1 MKAKETKVLEAIVS
15 GEVKWDNNRP
25 FKHKVKFSMVHNEN
39 DYGTGNHVLMEVP
52 DEREFM
58 PQGYDVRYIGT
69 SDLKKIAKM
78 LADDYWGEN
87 MKSFKILK
95 TWIEKN

>member
-1 MKAKETKVLEAIVS
+1 MEKEKNLEAVVT

-25 FKHKVKFSMVHNEN
+25 FEYKVRFRMAHNEN

-52 DEREFM
+52 DVKEFM

-78 LADDYWGEN
+78 LAEDYWGEN
-87 MKSFKILK
+87 MKSFKIVSVSDK
-95 TWIEKN
+95 